1 MADPSRSGTDPA
13 SEAGRARGGTPRG
26 RDDFALELDH
36 RLHEIFLADAPM
48 GPIGVLVS
56 CGFWVL
62 LGRDTFDSHRLVA
75 WSVLMVGA
83 AAIMAIA
90 FAVPGL
96 RNNRDGFG
104 VPKISKLGHLFAGC
118 GWGLLIWID
127 HTAARDDPTIVWQA
141 TAMHMA
147 ITAVAMSS
155 SSGSGQL
162 NYLVLAPMWLLA
174 VAADVAAEQYL
185 AAVGFGLFALVL
197 GSNIGPASTRIRE
210 LVLLQLRAQQ
220 AAERDPLTGLLNRAG
235 LRRRLDELGDSE
247 LTVLYLDLD
256 LFKEV
261 NDEHGH
267 EVGDLVLVE
276 VGARLADAV
285 RATDLTVRLGGD
297 EFVLV
302 AGDHADPQRLALRI
316 IANIERPIVTDRGE
330 VAVSAS
336 IGWSLRGGGR
346 RHRRDPATGRR
357 SASGRQGRRQA
368 AGR

>member
-1 MADPSRSGTDPA
+1 
-13 SEAGRARGGTPRG
+13 
-26 RDDFALELDH
+26 
-36 RLHEIFLADAPM
+36 M

-62 LGRDTFDSHRLVA
+62 LVRDAFDSSRLIA
-75 WSVLMVGA
+75 WSVFMVGA
-83 AAIMAIA
+83 AAIMTIA

-96 RNNRDGFG
+96 RRDRDGFG

-127 HTAARDDPTIVWQA
+127 HVAARDEPTIVWQA

-155 SSGSGQL
+155 SNGSGQL

-174 VAADVAAEQYL
+174 VAADLAAGQHL

-197 GSNIGPASTRIRE
+197 GSNVGPASTRIRD

-235 LRRRLDELGDSE
+235 LRRRLGELGQAE

-256 LFKEV
+256 HFKEV
-261 NDEHGH
+261 NDEYGH
-267 EVGDLVLVE
+267 EAGDQVLVE
-276 VGARLADAV
+276 VGARLAAAV
-285 RATDLTVRLGGD
+285 RVTDLTVRLGGD

-302 AGDHADPQRLALRI
+302 AADHADPRRLAERI
-316 IANIERPIVTDRGE
+316 IADIEQPIATDRGD
-330 VAVSAS
+330 ASVSAS
-336 IGWSLRGGGR
+336 IGWTYAEAADDIDELLRRADEALRAAKG
-346 RHRRDPATGRR
+346 
-357 SASGRQGRRQA
+357 SGKRQA
-368 AGR
+368 VGYNALAPETRSRGVRDDAGRGVGEEPRGSTTA